1 MRTAAP
7 SAWTRPSHISLH
19 LFARTYAAQAPP
31 RALAFHIG
39 DTTLSFPLPP
49 SEAARLSTALTGV
62 MQTFADKQKAERPK
76 RWPALEYVFMG
87 EGGGPEVKKVRKPLS
102 LGLLPI
108 FAPPLCTTATADL
121 SSPHH
126 LRPAPA
132 GDPAAREIEHL
143 EVFCNPN
150 AHATAFDARALITL
164 RTADG
169 LRITTE
175 GKLTGIKADVE
186 EFLTAP
192 Q

>member
-1 MRTAAP
+1 MDHNSKRLNWAQDWELVSAAGP
-7 SAWTRPSHISLH
+7 QHTHS
-19 LFARTYAAQAPP
+19 QAPP

-76 RWPALEYVFMG
+76 RWPALEYVFM
-87 EGGGPEVKKVRKPLS
+87 
-102 LGLLPI
+102 
-108 FAPPLCTTATADL
+108 
-121 SSPHH
+121 
-126 LRPAPA
+126 